1 MKKMATSTS
10 IPKKARIDVDHDNSF
25 PIISYQVRC
34 GAVLIAPFAHIIPMS
49 LVKKRSKSPL
59 AASSQSLSP
68 VPTRLLIRCTLAR
81 IVGEGVFRQTL
92 KVGGAEVGELLHDSH
107 DAN

>member
-1 MKKMATSTS
+1 M
-10 IPKKARIDVDHDNSF
+10 
-25 PIISYQVRC
+25 
-34 GAVLIAPFAHIIPMS
+34 LIAPFAHIIPMS

-81 IVGEGVFRQTL
+81 IVGEGVFQQTL
-92 KVGGAEVGELLHDSH
+92 KDGGAEVGELLHDSH